1 MWLLYIVLRSRAPID
16 AQYRSDADECT
27 VVPQCHVRR
36 LSEIPCAVSE
46 TPVSTQEVDQY
57 ILGLPQPKA
66 ATLQTVRESILSFL
80 PAAEQGMRYRMPC
93 FSINGQAV
101 AGIAAFKAHLSYFP
115 HSGSVL
121 GELIEDLGGYQR
133 TAGALRFGVD
143 QPLPRELVGK
153 LISVRLAHLAQ
164 R

>member
-1 MWLLYIVLRSRAPID
+1 M
-16 AQYRSDADECT
+16 
-27 VVPQCHVRR
+27 
-36 LSEIPCAVSE
+36 
-46 TPVSTQEVDQY
+46 STQEVDQY

-66 ATLQTVRESILSFL
+66 ATLQTVRDSILSFL

-101 AGIAAFKAHLSYFP
+101 ASIAAFKAHLSYFP

-153 LISVRLAHLAQ
+153 LISVRMAHLAQ